1 MIRRFARPYARAI
14 MDVVQSPEK
23 ANAIRFE
30 LARFDDLRKSSGDLQ
45 ELYTNPGIEHD
56 AKLKV
61 TTTIAKRLALS
72 DMTVKV
78 LGVLIGNHRM
88 NDLDSVSVLNDNRG
102 PVSATHDFMI
112 EFNRNSLRR

>member
-1 MIRRFARPYARAI
+1 

-30 LARFDDLRKSSGDLQ
+30 LAGFDDVRKSSADLQ
-45 ELYTNPGIEHD
+45 ELYANPGIEHD

-61 TTTIAKRLALS
+61 TTTIAKRLGLS
-72 DMTVKV
+72 DMTVKI

-88 NDLDSVSVLNDNRG
+88 NDLDSVVDALADMVRQET
-102 PVSATHDFMI
+102 ATVAAEVRPAH
-112 EFNRNSLRR
+112 ELTKEEQTELRSTLEK